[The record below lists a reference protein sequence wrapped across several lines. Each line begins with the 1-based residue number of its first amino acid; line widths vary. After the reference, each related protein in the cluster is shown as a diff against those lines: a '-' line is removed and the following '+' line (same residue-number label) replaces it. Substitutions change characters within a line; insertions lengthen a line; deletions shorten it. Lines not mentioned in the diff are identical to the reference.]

1 MHERRETLGTPLNRI
16 FVDYGYSIKDMARRK
31 RGQPIHGWVII
42 DKSQGLQSTE
52 TTNRVRR
59 AFDAQKAGHG
69 GTLDPL
75 ATGVLAIALGE
86 ATKTVPYVMDG
97 PKTYQ
102 FTVTF
107 GARTSSDDSE
117 GDVLETSDVRPSEA
131 DVRAAMA
138 HFMGDIMQVPPK
150 VSAIKVE
157 GERAYDLARDGE
169 SFELAARP
177 MTVYR
182 LELLSYAPEAAS
194 FEVEATK
201 GFYVRALARDIALE
215 CGTLGHVTSLRRLA
229 TGPFAL
235 DRAVSLEKLE
245 QVGQEGD
252 LFEYL
257 ADPIHALAGIP
268 AVDLDPTEAV
278 RIRNGNPVS
287 LVRRS
292 QIGRLGDIG
301 PDDEVVVTVQGQL
314 LALARFEAGQL
325 QPIRVFNL

>member
-1 MHERRETLGTPLNRI
+1 
-16 FVDYGYSIKDMARRK
+16 MARRK

-42 DKSQGLQSTE
+42 DKSSGLQSTE

-59 AFDAQKAGHG
+59 LFDAQKAGHG

-97 PKTYQ
+97 PKTYR

-107 GARTSSDDSE
+107 GARTDSDDSE
-117 GDVLETSDVRPSEA
+117 GEVVETTDVRPTPEQVIS
-131 DVRAAMA
+131 AMDA
-138 HFMGDIMQVPPK
+138 FRGDIMQVPPR
-150 VSAIKVE
+150 VSAIKVD

-169 SFELAARP
+169 AFELAARP

-182 LELLSYAPEAAS
+182 LELLESSPEAAS

-201 GFYVRALARDIALE
+201 GFYVRSLARDIAQE

-229 TGPFAL
+229 TGPFEESQ
-235 DRAVSLEKLE
+235 AVSLEKLE
-245 QVGQEGD
+245 DLGQDSD

-268 AVDLDPTEAV
+268 AVELDPTEAV
-278 RIRNGNPVS
+278 RMRNGNPVS

-292 QIGRLGDIG
+292 QIGRLGDVG
-301 PDDEVVVTVQGQL
+301 LDDEVVVTVQGQL

>member
-1 MHERRETLGTPLNRI
+1 
-16 FVDYGYSIKDMARRK
+16 MARRK
-31 RGQPIHGWVII
+31 RGQLIHGWVII

-59 AFDAQKAGHG
+59 VFDAQKAGHG

-75 ATGVLAIALGE
+75 ATGVLAVALGE

-97 PKTYQ
+97 PKTYH

-117 GDVLETSDVRPSEA
+117 GEVLETSDVRPSED
-131 DVRAAMA
+131 DVRVAMA
-138 HFMGDIMQVPPK
+138 RFMGDIMQTPPK
-150 VSAIKVE
+150 VSAIKVD

-169 SFELAARP
+169 EFELAARP

-182 LELLSYAPEAAS
+182 LEMLNYAPDSAS

-201 GFYVRALARDIALE
+201 GFYVRALARDLALA

-229 TGPFAL
+229 TGPFTL
-235 DRAVSLEKLE
+235 EQAVSLEKLE
-245 QVGQEGD
+245 QVGQGSD

-278 RIRNGNPVS
+278 RMRNGNPVS

-292 QIGRLGDIG
+292 QIGRLGGIG

>member
-1 MHERRETLGTPLNRI
+1 
-16 FVDYGYSIKDMARRK
+16 MARRK
-31 RGQPIHGWVII
+31 RGQPIHGWIII

-59 AFDAQKAGHG
+59 LFDAQKAGHG

-75 ATGVLAIALGE
+75 ATGVLAVALGE

-97 PKTYQ
+97 PKTYT
-102 FTVTF
+102 FTVAF
-107 GARTSSDDSE
+107 GARTASDDAEGAVLDTSE
-117 GDVLETSDVRPSEA
+117 VRPSED

-138 HFMGDIMQVPPK
+138 SFRGDIMQVPPK

-169 SFELAARP
+169 DFELAARP

-182 LELLSYAPEAAS
+182 LELLSYAPDAAT

-201 GFYVRALARDIALE
+201 GFYVRALARDLALA

-229 TGPFAL
+229 TGPFDL
-235 DRAVSLEKLE
+235 EQAVSLEKLE
-245 QVGQEGD
+245 DLGQESD

-268 AVDLDPTEAV
+268 AVELEPAEAV

-292 QIGRLGDIG
+292 QIDKLGDL
-301 PDDEVVVTVQGQL
+301 DLDSEVVLTVQGQL

-325 QPIRVFNL
+325 QPFRVFNL

>member
-1 MHERRETLGTPLNRI
+1 
-16 FVDYGYSIKDMARRK
+16 MARRK

-42 DKSQGLQSTE
+42 DKSSGLQSTE

-59 AFDAQKAGHG
+59 LFDAQKAGHG

-97 PKTYQ
+97 PKTYR

-107 GARTSSDDSE
+107 GARTDSDDSE
-117 GDVLETSDVRPSEA
+117 GEVVETTDVRPTPEQ
-131 DVRAAMA
+131 VIAAMDA
-138 HFMGDIMQVPPK
+138 FRGNIMQVPPR
-150 VSAIKVE
+150 VSAIKVD

-169 SFELAARP
+169 AFELAARP

-182 LELLSYAPEAAS
+182 LELLESSPEAAS

-201 GFYVRALARDIALE
+201 GFYVRSLARDIAQE

-229 TGPFAL
+229 TGPFEESQ
-235 DRAVSLEKLE
+235 AVSLEKLE
-245 QVGQEGD
+245 DLGQDSD

-268 AVDLDPTEAV
+268 AVELDPTEAV
-278 RIRNGNPVS
+278 RMRNGNPVS

-292 QIGRLGDIG
+292 QIGRLGDVG
-301 PDDEVVVTVQGQL
+301 LDDEVVVTVQGQL